1 VTRHRLPVLGA
12 AAGLALVAAVV
23 GPVRAGVGTPPPS
36 LDDLPASVGA
46 AAAGCPTTTDDATVE
61 STEQLLADNK
71 VMADLGERPTGSQAQ
86 LRFIEW
92 LEQSMGRL
100 PGMQMGAIGYDIN
113 RWVEGGASLQA
124 AAPGQKFTSLP
135 LSGAVPYGA
144 PTPRRGVTGKLVYVP
159 WGTALSAQD
168 IEGKVVV
175 RDAVPGTVPYA
186 AFRAVSWFEWDPSG
200 SLVADAPGTYE
211 RDFAGYNQRIIDLDD
226 AAKGKAAAIVFVHGF
241 PRAQVLD
248 HYAPYEGTAWKVPA
262 VYLGVDEG
270 EKLKELAAHDGTAR
284 VALVASQVETPT
296 RTVVATLPGASSERI
311 VIESHTD
318 GMSAVWD
325 NGPIAILALAR
336 HFAALPQECRPRT
349 LQFVFT
355 TAHLYQRLAGGAD
368 RGGGA
373 EQVARQ
379 LDEDYGNGTVAMA
392 FALEHLGA
400 REYEAVAR
408 PALPGRYLRPT
419 GRNELNTLFV
429 GESPYLVQQ
438 VIRGVVDRDIQRT
451 FVMRGADAPGATI
464 PPHNSYGG
472 EGGAYQQHLIPT
484 IALVTGPWTL
494 YNPSFGMEAID
505 GDLMRQQTLL
515 FADLIHALAGQP
527 RELLGGG
534 YLGYRAARD
543 VLCQSGLA
551 TLGLSRCPGVS
562 PYG

>member
-1 VTRHRLPVLGA
+1 MTRRVVALLGVLA
-12 AAGLALVAAVV
+12 VVAAVAV
-23 GPVRAGVGTPPPS
+23 GPARATDGAGPPD
-36 LDDLPASVGA
+36 LGDLPATVA
-46 AAAGCPTTTDDATVE
+46 AAPADCPTTTDDAALASAQE
-61 STEQLLADNK
+61 LLADNR
-71 VMADLGERPTGSQAQ
+71 VMADLGRRPTGSPEQ

-92 LEQSMGRL
+92 LEAGMGRL
-100 PGMQMGAIGYDIN
+100 PGMQMGAIGYDID
-113 RWVEGGASLQA
+113 RWIDGGATLRA
-124 AAPGQKFTSLP
+124 ASPGAPLGLVP
-135 LSGAVPYGA
+135 LSGAVPYA
-144 PTPRRGVTGKLVYVP
+144 AATPRRGVTGPLVHVP

-168 IEGKVVV
+168 IAGKVVV

-186 AFRAVSWFEWDPSG
+186 AFRAVSWFEWDPTG
-200 SLVADAPGTYE
+200 SLLADAPGTYE
-211 RDFAGYNQRIIDLDD
+211 RDFAGYNQRIIDLEE
-226 AAKGKAAAIVFVHGF
+226 AAAGKAAAVVFVHGF
-241 PRAQVLD
+241 PRAQVAE
-248 HYAPYEGTAWKVPA
+248 HYAPYDGVAWKVPA
-262 VYLGVDEG
+262 VYVGVDEG
-270 EKLKELAAHDGTAR
+270 ERLKALAASNGTAR
-284 VALVASQVETPT
+284 VRLLAKQQRTPT

-318 GMSAVWD
+318 GMNAVWD
-325 NGPIAILALAR
+325 NGPIAMLALAR
-336 HFAALPQECRPRT
+336 YFAALPQACRPRT
-349 LQFVFT
+349 MQFVFT
-355 TAHLYQRLAGGAD
+355 TAHLYQRLTGGAD

-373 EQVARQ
+373 EQIAKQ

-408 PALPGRYLRPT
+408 PALPGRYLRQT

-429 GESPYLVQQ
+429 GESPFLVQQ
-438 VIRGVVDRDIQRT
+438 VIRAVVERDIART
-451 FVMRGADAPGATI
+451 FVMRGADAPTATV

-494 YNPSFGMEAID
+494 YNPSFGMESID
-505 GDLMRQQTLL
+505 GELMHAQTLL

-543 VLCQSGLA
+543 VLCGSGLA
-551 TLGLSRCPGVS
+551 TLGLGRCPGTS

>member
-1 VTRHRLPVLGA
+1 VINRRLSVLGA
-12 AAGLALVAAVV
+12 AAAVATLAAAV
-23 GPVRAGVGTPPPS
+23 GPVRAQVGAPPPS
-36 LDDLPASVGA
+36 LEGLRPAA
-46 AAAGCPTTTDDATVE
+46 TATAAGCPTATDDATVE
-61 STEQLLADNK
+61 SAEQLLADNR
-71 VMADLGERPTGSQAQ
+71 VMADLGRRPTGSPAQ

-113 RWVEGGASLQA
+113 RWVDGGASLRA
-124 AAPGQKFTSLP
+124 GGPGQALSSVP

-175 RDAVPGTVPYA
+175 RDAMPGTVPYA

-200 SLVADAPGTYE
+200 SLAADAPGTYE
-211 RDFAGYNQRIIDLDD
+211 RDFAGYNQRIVDLDD

-241 PRAQVLD
+241 PRGQVTD

-262 VYLGVDEG
+262 LYLGVDEG
-270 EKLKELAAHDGTAR
+270 ERLKDLAAHDGS
-284 VALVASQVETPT
+284 ALVTLKAKQVKTPT
-296 RTVVATLPGASSERI
+296 RTVVATLPGNSSERI

-318 GMSAVWD
+318 GMNAVWD

-336 HFAALPQECRPRT
+336 HFAALPQKCRPRT

-379 LDEDYGNGTVAMA
+379 LDEDYGDGTVALA

-400 REYEAVAR
+400 REYEAVPR

-429 GESPYLVQQ
+429 GESPLLVQQ
-438 VIRGVVDRDIQRT
+438 VIRAVVQRDIART

-505 GDLMRQQTLL
+505 GDLMHKQTLL
-515 FADLIHALAGQP
+515 FADLIHGLADQP

-543 VLCQSGLA
+543 VMCGSGLA
-551 TLGLSRCPGVS
+551 TLGLTRCPGVS